1 MSYIGAS
8 KLEFYTTITH
18 ASHIKELLK
27 DLVVLL
33 EKVSSILG
41 VEGDSGSSSDS
52 EASETEKTLIDPSVT
67 FDKDMHFHITCLED
81 LSSALERM
89 VKDTNLAGEDPI
101 VGPHGITFHVTESA
115 KQYVLQVHD
124 KFRNAP
130 KALVERLG
138 EANWQRF
145 MRIRRSMQK
154 QEQEVAENNTEPATA
169 KSAFAPVSKFHDSG
183 LGSSVPSRSHIAASM
198 ASHSSFASSQ
208 ADSGVDKLRV
218 PPTPENVGLGLPFE
232 CFICGL
238 RQSKIKNRVDW
249 K

>member
-1 MSYIGAS
+1 MSGIGAS

-18 ASHIKELLK
+18 AGHIKELLT
-27 DLVVLL
+27 DLAMLL
-33 EKVSSILG
+33 EKVKSILG
-41 VEGDSGSSSDS
+41 VEDDDSFSSDT
-52 EASETEKTLIDPSVT
+52 EASETEKSLVDPSVT
-67 FDKDMHFHITCLED
+67 FDKDMHLHITCLED
-81 LSSALERM
+81 LNSTLERM

-145 MRIRRSMQK
+145 IRIRSSMQ
-154 QEQEVAENNTEPATA
+154 QEQEASENKTEPATA
-169 KSAFAPVSKFHDSG
+169 KSTFAPVSKFHDSG
-183 LGSSVPSRSHIAASM
+183 LGSSVPSRSRIAASV
-198 ASHSSFASSQ
+198 ASHSSFVSSR
-208 ADSGVDKLRV
+208 ADSGVGKLRV